1 MFEGMVAKMLS
12 SLLQEKILTPEKIA
26 VAKAAIVQKI
36 VDEKL
41 VENTVDSLVDIL
53 ATAIMSFVPKDEEA
67 PK

>member
-26 VAKAAIVQKI
+26 AAKAAIIQKI
-36 VDEKL
+36 ADEKI
-41 VENTVDSLVDIL
+41 VENTVDSLVDVI
-53 ATAIMSFVPKDEEA
+53 ATAIMSFVPKDEE